1 MEDGGVDEVGGVV
14 AERGVDH
21 VVSKIVSWLWVCG
34 SEDYRPYLRFS
45 RMKARTH
52 MIDGCH
58 TLHNP
63 VAIIWSG

>member
-21 VVSKIVSWLWVCG
+21 VVSKIVSWLWVRG
-34 SEDYRPYLRFS
+34 VEDYRPYLRFS
-45 RMKARTH
+45 RMKPRAH

-63 VAIIWSG
+63 VAIIWLG